1 MQDQFTRFNVGVSRL
16 NKLINKLKVTGMQP
30 LGLKAAH
37 VMCIHQLACEPELS
51 FLQLCERCD
60 LDAGLISRTL
70 KELSASGHI
79 IKEGVLGRY
88 DAHYRL
94 TREGQQVAQ
103 YIGCV
108 VNRVIDYADEG
119 IAQEELDVFYRV
131 LMRLI
136 ENFERMSK
144 LSPETFAQECREQEE
159 TSHG

>member
-51 FLQLCERCD
+51 FPQLCERCD

-70 KELSASGHI
+70 KELTISGHI
-79 IKEGVLGRY
+79 IKDGELGRY

-94 TREGQQVAQ
+94 TKEGERVAQ
-103 YIGCV
+103 HIRRV
-108 VNRVIDYADEG
+108 VDSVIAMADDG
-119 IAQEELDVFYRV
+119 IAQEELEVFYRV

-136 ENFERMSK
+136 ANFEEMSK
-144 LSPETFAQECREQEE
+144 LPPEAFVREKQGQEE
-159 TSHG
+159 TCHG